1 MLEIQASD
9 QPLFIGS
16 EEMDNRMEE
25 RINGELHYLTGDWFH
40 SSTTMN
46 KTLSKS

>member
-16 EEMDNRMEE
+16 EEMDKRLEE
-25 RINGELHYLTGDWFH
+25 RINGQLLYLTGDWFH

-46 KTLSKS
+46 KTLSQS